1 MPDRDELMKQAGWG
15 ESERPTLSE
24 RDGVR
29 WRDRRERPRRERE
42 PSPPR
47 ERGSSGLFSAVLVVL
62 VVVGAAI
69 AGVEVNAD
77 VNLKGTGPRAALV
90 AAVAIGL
97 WLALGS
103 GRRLALTRLVGLLL
117 VGGGIFVLFAEDG

>member
-15 ESERPTLSE
+15 ESERPALSE

-29 WRDRRERPRRERE
+29 WRDRRNVRRRERE
-42 PSPPR
+42 PDPPR
-47 ERGSSGLFSAVLVVL
+47 EGGGSGWLSAVLLVL

-69 AGVEVNAD
+69 AGVEVDAKVD
-77 VNLKGTGPRAALV
+77 LKGTGVRAALV

-117 VGGGIFVLFAEDG
+117 VGGGIFVLFAED